1 MICLSHITSQWTSQ
15 SNSYL
20 PAQAPLHH
28 VSSKN
33 FDMQMSEADRGVS
46 EGNEKVLNEGKN
58 FLPKRKKKRETCSD
72 WNQDSSMHH
81 GYYVPIEIWMLT

>member
-20 PAQAPLHH
+20 PVQAPLHH

-33 FDMQMSEADRGVS
+33 FNTRMREDDRGVS

-58 FLPKRKKKRETCSD
+58 FLNKKKKKRERPVQTETKIPLCI
-72 WNQDSSMHH
+72 MAIMCL
-81 GYYVPIEIWMLT
+81 VEI